1 MRPLIQFMG
10 AGLTAI
16 DIDLSPLESCRW
28 FGPIRND
35 RGASAKQLSSIVGSM
50 LEELSRKGVYGCV

>member
-1 MRPLIQFMG
+1 MG